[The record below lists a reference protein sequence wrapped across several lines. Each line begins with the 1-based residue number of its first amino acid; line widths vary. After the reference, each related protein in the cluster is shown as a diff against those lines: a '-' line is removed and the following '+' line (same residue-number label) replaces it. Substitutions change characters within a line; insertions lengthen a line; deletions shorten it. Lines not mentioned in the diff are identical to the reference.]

1 MISLI
6 LRFGY
11 LCATYGSVLQNVLI
25 QLIAATTAATQ
36 QKQVQMPVEVT
47 FKENL
52 RWPGFHNPNL
62 SYFRTP
68 KPPA

>member
-11 LCATYGSVLQNVLI
+11 LQSYATYGSVLQNVLI
-25 QLIAATTAATQ
+25 QLIAATTAETQ

-52 RWPGFHNPNL
+52 RWPWV
-62 SYFRTP
+62 S
-68 KPPA
+68 